1 MISVREGD
9 VLEQLAQ
16 DADETYTACFC
27 DPPYGLGEHP
37 DMEKMLTAWLNGDEA
52 QHQKGFMN
60 QTWDVVPGPR
70 YWREIYRVLKPGAV
84 LLAFAGT
91 RTADLLG
98 IAIRLAG
105 FERFDTVAWVH
116 AQGMPKSHAIGKAI
130 DREAGAEREVIG
142 RVRGLGSNSGSGR
155 YNWNNPDD
163 EADRRWYDASTPA
176 TDLAR
181 IWEGYGTGL
190 KPSIEFVLCFRK
202 PRRGTYA
209 QTAVEHGTGA
219 LNIEGCRIGLE
230 EHLVHGK
237 QAGKF
242 QPGGGDTIKDYHNV
256 TGRWPANL
264 ILDEEAAALLD
275 EMSGISKGKAPG
287 YNWESSNNDNRVYLT
302 RNFKSGVHYGDTGGA
317 SRFFYVA
324 KSSPAEREAGLE
336 GILERDKYGAAGQWN
351 SHDCFSGKS
360 GDDAWR
366 ANHPN
371 LPKANFHPC
380 CKPLAL
386 CEYLARLIVP
396 PVEYRDAATLL
407 VPFCGSGSEIL
418 GAWQAGWRNIV
429 GIEKEPDYVRIAEA
443 RIAHWCKQP
452 ALL

>member
-37 DMEKMLTAWLNGDEA
+37 DMPRLLTAWLNGDEA
-52 QHQKGFMN
+52 QQSKGFMSRD
-60 QTWDVVPGPR
+60 WDVVPGPR

-181 IWEGYGTGL
+181 IFEGYGTGL

-219 LNIEGCRIGLE
+219 LNIEGGRIGTEKVAGGNGSLGQ
-230 EHLVHGK
+230 HGIYGEMTRNP
-237 QAGKF
+237 A
-242 QPGGGDTIKDYHNV
+242 
-256 TGRWPANL
+256 TGTTHAERWPANL

-275 EMSGISKGKAPG
+275 EMSG
-287 YNWESSNNDNRVYLT
+287 
-302 RNFKSGVHYGDTGGA
+302 GA
-317 SRFFYVA
+317 SRYFFCA
-324 KSSPAEREAGLE
+324 KSSPAERNAGCEHLPCKSPA
-336 GILERDKYGAAGQWN
+336 ERDGRDPCMN
-351 SHDCFSGKS
+351 SAYTTDGKPQS
-360 GDDAWR
+360 ITPPRG
-366 ANHPN
+366 NHHI
-371 LPKANFHPC
+371 AV
-380 CKPLAL
+380 KPLAL